1 MFWAF
6 WLQNALRA
14 TVACTFSISQLAN
27 VVRAC
32 NVLYILTSTCASRHR
47 CVHFS
52 TSQNA
57 KSIKKRSE
65 PEVLLTFWF
74 PNLLRRYNSVQF
86 FISSLPRW
94 LRTGRFSEP
103 TFRPSGA
110 QHIGKTQNSRP
121 FYIFRSPAS
130 TFFWLFLFFDLVSSS
145 FLFSDSSHPCFSICP
160 YCPKFNFYSKL
171 PLQKCNL
178 PLELCIVLLQGQCP
192 YKISNIPSKN
202 TPCPL
207 GGRNC
212 GSNCLTFLSKEPYPF
227 FEKPTLMH
235 NLQ

>member
-1 MFWAF
+1 MFWAC

-65 PEVLLTFWF
+65 PEVLSTFWF
-74 PNLLRRYNSVQF
+74 PNLLRRYNGVHF
-86 FISSLPRW
+86 LISSLPRW

-103 TFRPSGA
+103 IFRPSGA
-110 QHIGKTQNSRP
+110 QHIGKTQR
-121 FYIFRSPAS
+121 FA
-130 TFFWLFLFFDLVSSS
+130 TFLHFLFTCIY
-145 FLFSDSSHPCFSICP
+145 FLLTLSLLWSCF
-160 YCPKFNFYSKL
+160 F
-171 PLQKCNL
+171 
-178 PLELCIVLLQGQCP
+178 
-192 YKISNIPSKN
+192 
-202 TPCPL
+202 
-207 GGRNC
+207 
-212 GSNCLTFLSKEPYPF
+212 FLSLLRLFPPLLFHLSILSEV
-227 FEKPTLMH
+227 
-235 NLQ
+235 